1 MFNKKSLKF
10 NFLLSLLLV
19 LLLLP
24 SMNYAQQEERS
35 VQPGLTRD
43 YSLFPL
49 QSTGVWTEVHPLI
62 PRVDY

>member
-1 MFNKKSLKF
+1 MQRKKSLKF

-24 SMNYAQQEERS
+24 SMNYTQQEERS
-35 VQPGLTRD
+35 IQPQLTRD
-43 YSLFPL
+43 KSLFPL
-49 QSTGVWTEVHPLI
+49 KSTGVWTEVHPLI